1 MRYKDDM
8 KRASFSSDRTNVT
21 PPLWRAFCLLTIES
35 NNLESVNEKRGRD
48 DVIVTR
54 FGALFANASLDIA
67 RAFA

>member
-1 MRYKDDM
+1 M
-8 KRASFSSDRTNVT
+8 KRASFSSDRTIVA
-21 PPLWRAFCLLTIES
+21 PPLWLAFCLLTIES